1 MPLWLVAVV
10 IVAAYFVFAIPLG
23 SWLGRRLRR
32 QQPHN
37 HPPKGGNHS

>member
-1 MPLWLVAVV
+1 MPLWLVIVA

-37 HPPKGGNHS
+37 HNTPGGPR